1 MKKKLFSLAMVCLL
15 TLGLSITSLA
25 GSVEAGV
32 VGGID
37 NVTDKDGNDI
47 TEYGI
52 MLTGLTDEG
61 RRVAEG
67 LKDPEKLKELLESLG
82 IEYKDDMY
90 IIDMKEIVEV
100 GEVPSSSYP
109 ITIKFNVKGVTAS
122 TKVIV
127 LHYDYVSGTWVAVE
141 CTVGDGTVSA
151 KFSSAGPV
159 VFVVDGSYN
168 SANGSDTTST
178 GTTSSTT
185 SPTTGQTNNTM
196 WAFAI
201 VALGI
206 AGTIAL
212 KKRA

>member
-1 MKKKLFSLAMVCLL
+1 MKKKILSLVMICLL

-25 GSVEAGV
+25 GSVQAGV
-32 VGGID
+32 VTGID
-37 NVTDKDGNDI
+37 KVTDKDGNDI
-47 TEYGI
+47 TGYGI
-52 MLTGLTDEG
+52 MLTELTDEG

-67 LKDPEKLKELLESLG
+67 LKDPAKLKELLESLG
-82 IEYKDDMY
+82 IEYKDDMH

-100 GEVPSSSYP
+100 GEVPSSIYP
-109 ITIKFNVKGVTAS
+109 VTVQFDVKGVTAS

-127 LHYDYVSGTWVAVE
+127 LHYDYASGKWEAVE
-141 CTVGDGTVSA
+141 CTAGDGTISA

-159 VFVVDGSYN
+159 VFVVDSSYT
-168 SANGSDTTST
+168 AENGNTSN
-178 GTTSSTT
+178 STT

-196 WAFAI
+196 WAFAV

>member
-1 MKKKLFSLAMVCLL
+1 MKKKLLSLAMVCLL

-47 TEYGI
+47 GYGI
-52 MLTGLTDEG
+52 MLTELTDEG

-67 LKDPEKLKELLESLG
+67 LKDPAKLKELLESLG
-82 IEYKDDMY
+82 IEYKDDMH

-109 ITIKFNVKGVTAS
+109 VTIKFNVKGVTAS

-127 LHYDYVSGTWVAVE
+127 LHYDYASGKWEAVE

-168 SANGSDTTST
+168 AENGNTSN
-178 GTTSSTT
+178 STT

-196 WAFAI
+196 WAFAV